1 MNGPGSTPAPVKG
14 GAVKAFRKFM
24 VGLSFGVATWAA
36 TAFIPVVGPWAP
48 VLGLA
53 VALVLWA

>member
-1 MNGPGSTPAPVKG
+1 VKG

-24 VGLSFGVATWAA
+24 VGLSFGVATWAG
-36 TAFIPVVGPWAP
+36 TAFIPVVGPWSS

-53 VALVLWA
+53 VALVFWA

>member
-1 MNGPGSTPAPVKG
+1 MK
-14 GAVKAFRKFM
+14 KFRTFM
-24 VGLSFGVATWAA
+24 VGLSAGTATWAVL
-36 TAFIPVVGPWAP
+36 AFVPVVGPWSP

>member
-1 MNGPGSTPAPVKG
+1 M
-14 GAVKAFRKFM
+14 FRKFM
-24 VGLSFGVATWAA
+24 VGLSVGSVVWAL
-36 TAFIPVVGPWAP
+36 TAFLPVVGPWSP

>member
-1 MNGPGSTPAPVKG
+1 MK
-14 GAVKAFRKFM
+14 KFRKFM
-24 VGLSFGVATWAA
+24 AGLSFGVVVWAG
-36 TAFIPVVGPWAP
+36 TAFIPVIGPWSP

>member
-1 MNGPGSTPAPVKG
+1 MTK
-14 GAVKAFRKFM
+14 FRTFM
-24 VGLSFGVATWAA
+24 VGLSSGVVVWAG
-36 TAFIPVVGPWAP
+36 TAVIPAIGPWAP